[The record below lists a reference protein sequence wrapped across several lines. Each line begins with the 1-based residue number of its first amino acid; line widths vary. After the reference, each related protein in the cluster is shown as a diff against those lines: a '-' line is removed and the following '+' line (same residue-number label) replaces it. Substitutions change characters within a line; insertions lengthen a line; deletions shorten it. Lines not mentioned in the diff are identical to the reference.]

1 MVTLHLPFACLPL
14 LLHPQHQHP
23 PPSLLASPVISH
35 FRLLRRSPLYQRQ
48 SENVNLITER
58 GEMKGR
64 GREPGREGTSGP
76 NIAATGLV
84 VGRLKSQETILS
96 PEQNRVRFLMVN
108 RVLAKQKTFDIV
120 NVIFDK

>member
-1 MVTLHLPFACLPL
+1 MVILYLPFACLPL

-64 GREPGREGTSGP
+64 GSQGGNERAEHCCNRVGW
-76 NIAATGLV
+76 LV

-96 PEQNRVRFLMVN
+96 SEQRRVRCMMVN
-108 RVLAKQKTFDIV
+108 RVLAKSR
-120 NVIFDK
+120 VIL